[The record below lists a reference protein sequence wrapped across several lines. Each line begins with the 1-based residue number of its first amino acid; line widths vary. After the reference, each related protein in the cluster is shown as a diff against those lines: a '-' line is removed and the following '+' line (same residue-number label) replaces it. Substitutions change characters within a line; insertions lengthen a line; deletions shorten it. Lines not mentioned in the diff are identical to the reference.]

1 MLTVFAKEIRSF
13 LSSLIAYIAI
23 GVFLLAIGLFMWV
36 FKDTNVLDGGY
47 ANIDTLFFMGPWVF
61 IFLISAITM
70 RSFSEEKK
78 AGTIETLTTAP
89 VSDMSIILGKYFAG
103 VVLVLFS
110 LVPTLLY
117 YYTVHQLGYPQGNI
131 DTGAMWGSY
140 LGLLMLGSVF
150 VAIGIFASVITDNQI
165 VSFIV
170 SMFLCFIFYI
180 AFDYLG
186 QLDALRSVSYWIQWL
201 GINYHYESISRGVL
215 DTRDAAYFISAITLF
230 LLLTKTVFGS
240 RKW

>member
-1 MLTVFAKEIRSF
+1 MLTVFVKEIRSF
-13 LSSLIAYIAI
+13 LSSLIAYITI

-78 AGTIETLTTAP
+78 VGTIETLTTSP
-89 VSDMSIILGKYFAG
+89 VSDMSVIMGKYLAG

-110 LVPTLLY
+110 LLPTLLY
-117 YYTVHQLGYPQGNI
+117 YYTIHQLGYPKGNI

-140 LGLLMLGSVF
+140 LGLLMLGSAF
-150 VAIGIFASVITDNQI
+150 VSIGVFASAITDNQI
-165 VSFIV
+165 VSFVI
-170 SMFLCFIFYI
+170 SIFLCFFFYI
-180 AFDYLG
+180 AFEYIG
-186 QLDALRSVSYWIQWL
+186 QLDALRNVSHIIQWV
-201 GINYHYESISRGVL
+201 GISSHYESISRGVL
-215 DTRDAAYFISAITLF
+215 DTRDAAYFISLITLF
-230 LLLTKTVFGS
+230 LLLSKAVFGS

>member
-1 MLTVFAKEIRSF
+1 MLTVFVKEIRSF

-47 ANIDTLFFMGPWVF
+47 SNIDTLFFMGPWVF

-89 VSDMSIILGKYFAG
+89 VSDIAIILGKYFAG

-110 LVPTLLY
+110 LLPTLLY
-117 YYTVHQLGYPQGNI
+117 YYTIHQLGNPKGNI

-150 VAIGIFASVITDNQI
+150 VSIGIFASVITDNQI

-170 SMFLCFIFYI
+170 SMFLCFVIYM

-186 QLDALRSVSYWIQWL
+186 QLDALRNYSYWIQWL
-201 GINYHYESISRGVL
+201 GIYSHYESISRGVL
-215 DTRDAAYFISAITLF
+215 DTRDAVYFVSVITVF
-230 LLLTKTVFGS
+230 ILLTKAKFGS

>member
-1 MLTVFAKEIRSF
+1 MLTIFVKEIRSF

-47 ANIDTLFFMGPWVF
+47 ANIDTLFYMGPWVF

-89 VSDMSIILGKYFAG
+89 ISDMSIILGKYFAG

-110 LVPTLLY
+110 LIPTLLY
-117 YYTVHQLGYPQGNI
+117 YYTIHQLGYPEGNI

-140 LGLLMLGSVF
+140 LGLLMLGSV
-150 VAIGIFASVITDNQI
+150 I
-165 VSFIV
+165 
-170 SMFLCFIFYI
+170 
-180 AFDYLG
+180 
-186 QLDALRSVSYWIQWL
+186 
-201 GINYHYESISRGVL
+201 
-215 DTRDAAYFISAITLF
+215 
-230 LLLTKTVFGS
+230 K
-240 RKW
+240 

>member
-1 MLTVFAKEIRSF
+1 MLTIFVKEIRSF

-89 VSDMSIILGKYFAG
+89 ISDMAVILGKYFAG

-110 LVPTLLY
+110 LLPTLLY
-117 YYTVHQLGYPQGNI
+117 YYTIYQLGNPVGNI

-140 LGLLMLGSVF
+140 LGLLMLGSAF

-170 SMFLCFIFYI
+170 SMFLCFIFYM

-186 QLDALRSVSYWIQWL
+186 QLDALRSISHWVQWL
-201 GINYHYESISRGVL
+201 GIYNHYESISRGVL
-215 DTRDAAYFISAITLF
+215 DTRDAVYFISIITFF

>member
-1 MLTVFAKEIRSF
+1 MLTIFVKEIRSF

-36 FKDTNVLDGGY
+36 FKDTNVLEGGY
-47 ANIDTLFFMGPWVF
+47 ANIDTLFYMGPWVF

-78 AGTIETLTTAP
+78 TGTIETLTTAP
-89 VSDMSIILGKYFAG
+89 ISDMSIILGKYFAG

-110 LVPTLLY
+110 ILPTLLY
-117 YYTVHQLGYPQGNI
+117 YYTIHHLGNPVGNI

-170 SMFLCFIFYI
+170 SMFLCFVFYI

-186 QLDALRSVSYWIQWL
+186 QLDVFRGVSYWIQWL
-201 GINYHYESISRGVL
+201 GISYHYESISRGVL
-215 DTRDAAYFISAITLF
+215 DTRDAIYFLSAITLF
-230 LLLTKTVFGS
+230 LLLTKAVFGS

>member
-1 MLTVFAKEIRSF
+1 MLTIFVKEIRSF

-36 FKDTNVLDGGY
+36 FKDTNVLEGGY

-78 AGTIETLTTAP
+78 TGTIETLTAP
-89 VSDMSIILGKYFAG
+89 ISDMSIILGKYFAG

-110 LVPTLLY
+110 LLPTLLY
-117 YYTVHQLGYPQGNI
+117 YYTIHQLGNPVGNI

-170 SMFLCFIFYI
+170 SMFLCFVFYI

-186 QLDALRSVSYWIQWL
+186 QLDALRGISYWIQWL
-201 GINYHYESISRGVL
+201 GISYHYESISRGVL
-215 DTRDAAYFISAITLF
+215 DSRDAIYFLSAITLF
-230 LLLTKTVFGS
+230 LLLTKAVFGS